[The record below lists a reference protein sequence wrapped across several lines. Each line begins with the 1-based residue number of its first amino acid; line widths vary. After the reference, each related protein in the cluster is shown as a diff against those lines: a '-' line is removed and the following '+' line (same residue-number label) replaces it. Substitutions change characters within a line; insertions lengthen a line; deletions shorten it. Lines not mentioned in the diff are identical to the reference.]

1 MPKRIPQ
8 ETREEIQ
15 RLYDEGRGISLAEI
29 ALQTGVSYASVYGMT
44 KVRQRINPET
54 GEQFK
59 SQTEYLTHLARQR
72 INPETGEQFKS
83 QSERLDYLARQRI
96 NPETGE
102 QFKSQTEYLEYLV
115 RQRKERKRNRELSD
129 LVKTR
134 LRKLGKT
141 QSWLAQQLGVSKQ
154 AVNSY
159 ANSVSIPQGEN
170 LNKLF
175 VALEIS
181 DKPKSLDDLVE

>member
-15 RLYDEGRGISLAEI
+15 RLYDDGRGISSAKI
-29 ALQTGVSYASVYGMT
+29 ARQTGVSYASVYGMT
-44 KVRQRINPET
+44 KV
-54 GEQFK
+54 
-59 SQTEYLTHLARQR
+59 
-72 INPETGEQFKS
+72 
-83 QSERLDYLARQRI
+83 RQRI

-159 ANSVSIPQGEN
+159 ANSVSISQGEN